1 MRGLIRNNL
10 YSMESNILLASILS
24 AFLAV
29 SSVLVKSSAPIPYM
43 IAIQVFLFVVNIG
56 TSLRADEMSKWS
68 KYEITLPVSRST
80 LVLAK
85 YVSIVILLLFGMLMG
100 AVTVLLSHI
109 SGHSMTLPTLLRGF
123 EVGLT
128 LSFFSIA
135 VMYPLV
141 LKLGMEK
148 NELILILS
156 TFGAIGMQLLTAACL
171 SKWTDGMN
179 MRHPLVE
186 AVSTVIAVIMFLI
199 SYFVSVK
206 IHKSKEF

>member
-10 YSMESNILLASILS
+10 YAMESNIILAFVLS

-29 SSVLVKSSAPIPYM
+29 SSLLINSSALIPYI

-68 KYEITLPVSRST
+68 KYEITLPVSRGN

-85 YVSIVILLLFGMLMG
+85 YISVVILLVLGTLMG
-100 AVTVLLSHI
+100 TITVVFSHI

-141 LKLGMEK
+141 LKLGIEK
-148 NELILILS
+148 NELLLILS

-171 SKWTDGMN
+171 SKWTGGMN

-186 AVSTVIAVIMFLI
+186 AVATFIAVITFFV

-206 IHKSKEF
+206 IHNSKEF

>member
-10 YSMESNILLASILS
+10 YAMESNIILAFILS

-29 SSVLVKSSAPIPYM
+29 SSLLIKSSALIPYI

-68 KYEITLPVSRST
+68 KYEITLPVSRSN

-85 YVSIVILLLFGMLMG
+85 YISVVILLLLGTLMG
-100 AVTVLLSHI
+100 TITVVFSHI
-109 SGHSMTLPTLLRGF
+109 SGYSMTLPTLLRGF

-141 LKLGMEK
+141 LKLGIEK
-148 NELILILS
+148 NELLLILS

-171 SKWTDGMN
+171 SKWTGGMN

-186 AVSTVIAVIMFLI
+186 AVATFIAVITFFV

>member
-1 MRGLIRNNL
+1 
-10 YSMESNILLASILS
+10 
-24 AFLAV
+24 
-29 SSVLVKSSAPIPYM
+29 
-43 IAIQVFLFVVNIG
+43 
-56 TSLRADEMSKWS
+56 
-68 KYEITLPVSRST
+68 
-80 LVLAK
+80 
-85 YVSIVILLLFGMLMG
+85 
-100 AVTVLLSHI
+100 
-109 SGHSMTLPTLLRGF
+109 MTLPTLLRGF

-141 LKLGMEK
+141 LKLGIEK

-171 SKWTDGMN
+171 AKWTDGMN

-186 AVSTVIAVIMFLI
+186 AAAALIAMIMFFV

-206 IHKSKEF
+206 VHKSKEF

>member
-10 YSMESNILLASILS
+10 YSMESNIMLAFVLS
-24 AFLAV
+24 AFLSV
-29 SSVLVKSSAPIPYM
+29 SSLFIKDPALIPYM
-43 IAIQVFLFVVNIG
+43 IAVQVFLFVVNIG

-68 KYEITLPVSRST
+68 KYEITLPVNRCN

-85 YVSIVILLLFGMLMG
+85 YVSIVILLFLGVLMG
-100 AVTVLLSHI
+100 TVTVLLSHI
-109 SGHSMTLPTLLRGF
+109 SGHFMTLPTLLRGF

-141 LKLGMEK
+141 LKLGIEK

-186 AVSTVIAVIMFLI
+186 AVATVLAVMTFFL

>member
-10 YSMESNILLASILS
+10 YSMESNIVLAFALS

-29 SSVLVKSSAPIPYM
+29 SSLFISPAATPFI
-43 IAIQVFLFVVNIG
+43 IAVQIFLFVVNIG
-56 TSLRADEMSKWS
+56 ASLRADEISKWS

-85 YVSIVILLLFGMLMG
+85 YISIVLLLLLGILMGTVTILLSFLNGQ
-100 AVTVLLSHI
+100 
-109 SGHSMTLPTLLRGF
+109 SMSLPTLLRGF

-141 LKLGMEK
+141 LKLGTEK
-148 NELILILS
+148 NELTLLLS
-156 TFGAIGMQLLTAACL
+156 TFGAMGMQLLLAASL
-171 SKWTDGMN
+171 AKWTGGMN

-186 AVSTVIAVIMFLI
+186 AAGTIAAILLFLA

>member
-10 YSMESNILLASILS
+10 YSMESNILIAFALS

-29 SSVLVKSSAPIPYM
+29 SSLFIKGDMFTPFI
-43 IAIQVFLFVVNIG
+43 IAIQVFLFVVSIG
-56 TSLRADEMSKWS
+56 TSLRADEMAKWS
-68 KYEITLPVSRST
+68 KYEITLPVSRGN

-85 YVSIVILLLFGMLMG
+85 YISVVILLILGIFMG
-100 AVTVLLSHI
+100 GVTVLLSCV
-109 SGHSMTLPTLLRGF
+109 SGRMMTLPIMLRGF

-135 VMYPLV
+135 LMHPLV
-141 LKLGMEK
+141 LKFGTEK

-156 TFGAIGMQLLTAACL
+156 TFGAIGMQLLTAAGL
-171 SKWTDGMN
+171 AEWTDGMN

-186 AVSTVIAVIMFLI
+186 TVSTFIAIITFFV

>member
-10 YSMESNILLASILS
+10 YSMESNIVLAFALS

-29 SSVLVKSSAPIPYM
+29 SSLFISPAATPFI
-43 IAIQVFLFVVNIG
+43 IAVQIFLFVVNIG
-56 TSLRADEMSKWS
+56 ASLRADEISKWS
-68 KYEITLPVSRST
+68 KYEITLPVSRSN

-85 YVSIVILLLFGMLMG
+85 YISIVLLLLLGILMGTVTILLSFLN
-100 AVTVLLSHI
+100 
-109 SGHSMTLPTLLRGF
+109 GHPMNLPTLLRGF

-141 LKLGMEK
+141 LKLGTEK
-148 NELILILS
+148 NELILLLS
-156 TFGAIGMQLLTAACL
+156 TLGAIGMQLLLAASL
-171 SKWTDGMN
+171 AKWTGGMN

-186 AVSTVIAVIMFLI
+186 ATGTITAILLFLA

>member
-1 MRGLIRNNL
+1 MRGLIRSNL
-10 YSMESNILLASILS
+10 YSMESNIILAFVLS

-29 SSVLVKSSAPIPYM
+29 SALFMKSPASIPYIVAM
-43 IAIQVFLFVVNIG
+43 QVFLFVVNIG
-56 TSLRADEMSKWS
+56 TSLRADEGSKWS
-68 KYEITLPVSRST
+68 RYEITLPVNRS
-80 LVLAK
+80 VLILSK
-85 YVSIVILLLFGMLMG
+85 YLSIVLLLVPGVLMGILTILLTR
-100 AVTVLLSHI
+100 V
-109 SGHSMTLPTLLRGF
+109 SGYSITLPSLFRGF

-141 LKLGMEK
+141 LKWGTEK

-171 SKWTDGMN
+171 SKWTGGMN

-186 AVSTVIAVIMFLI
+186 AVSTLIATIAFFV

>member
-10 YSMESNILLASILS
+10 YAMESNIILAFVLS

-29 SSVLVKSSAPIPYM
+29 SSLFMKNAALIPYM

-56 TSLRADEMSKWS
+56 TALRADEMAKWS
-68 KYEITLPVSRST
+68 QYEITLPVSRSN

-85 YVSIVILLLFGMLMG
+85 YVSIVILLICGVLMG
-100 AVTVLLSHI
+100 AVTVLLAYI
-109 SGHSMTLPTLLRGF
+109 GGHSMTPPTLLRGF
-123 EVGLT
+123 AVGLT

-135 VMYPLV
+135 VLYPVV
-141 LKLGMEK
+141 LKLGTEK
-148 NELILILS
+148 NELIVILS
-156 TFGAIGMQLLTAACL
+156 AFGAIGLQLLTAACL
-171 SKWTDGMN
+171 SQWTGGMN

-186 AVSTVIAVIMFLI
+186 AAAALIAMITFFV
-199 SYFVSVK
+199 SYFVSIK